1 MQIIAFDFGE
11 KKIGVAVGQTSTN
24 TSSPLQIIFN
34 KDNKTNWISISS
46 LLDEWKPDLIL
57 LGKPLNMEGSE
68 SVIMKKVDKFYK
80 ELKSIYDADIE
91 FVDERLTTFEAR
103 EILKDEKHDNVDAHA
118 AKILIDN
125 WFDINREKNI

>member
-1 MQIIAFDFGE
+1 MQIIAFDYGE

-34 KDNKTNWISISS
+34 KDNNTNWTSISS

-57 LGKPLNMEGSE
+57 LGKPLNMDGSDSE
-68 SVIMKKVDKFYK
+68 IMKKVDKFYK

-125 WFDINREKNI
+125 WFNINRDKNI

>member
-1 MQIIAFDFGE
+1 MQIIAFDYGE

-46 LLDEWKPDLIL
+46 LLDEWKPGLIL
-57 LGKPLNMEGSE
+57 LGKPFNMDGSE
-68 SVIMKKVDKFYK
+68 SEIMKKVDKFYK

>member
-1 MQIIAFDFGE
+1 MQIIAFDYGE

-46 LLDEWKPDLIL
+46 LLNEWKPGLIL
-57 LGKPLNMEGSE
+57 VGKPLNMDGSDSE
-68 SVIMKKVDKFYK
+68 IMKKVDKFYK

-103 EILKDEKHDNVDAHA
+103 EILKDEKQDNVDAHA

-125 WFDINREKNI
+125 WFDINKEKNI

>member
-1 MQIIAFDFGE
+1 MQIIAFDYCE

-57 LGKPLNMEGSE
+57 LGKPLNMDGSDSE
-68 SVIMKKVDKFYK
+68 IMKKVDKFYK

-125 WFDINREKNI
+125 

>member
-1 MQIIAFDFGE
+1 MQIIAFDYGE

-46 LLDEWKPDLIL
+46 LLDEWKPGLIL
-57 LGKPLNMEGSE
+57 LGKPLNMDGSE

-103 EILKDEKHDNVDAHA
+103 EILKDEKQDNVDAHA

-125 WFDINREKNI
+125 WFDINKEKNI

>member
-1 MQIIAFDFGE
+1 MQIIAFDYGE

-34 KDNKTNWISISS
+34 KDNKTNWTSISS

-57 LGKPLNMEGSE
+57 LGKPLNMDGSDSE
-68 SVIMKKVDKFYK
+68 IMKKVDKFYK

-125 WFDINREKNI
+125 WFDINRDKSI

>member
-1 MQIIAFDFGE
+1 MQIIAFDYGE

-46 LLDEWKPDLIL
+46 LLNEWKPGLIL
-57 LGKPLNMEGSE
+57 VGKPLNMDGSE
-68 SVIMKKVDKFYK
+68 SEIMKKVDKFYK
-80 ELKSIYDADIE
+80 QLKSIYDADIE
-91 FVDERLTTFEAR
+91 CVDERLTTFEAR
-103 EILKDEKHDNVDAHA
+103 EILKDEKQDNVDAHA

-125 WFDINREKNI
+125 WFDINKEKNI

>member
-1 MQIIAFDFGE
+1 MQIIAFDYGE

-57 LGKPLNMEGSE
+57 LGKPLNMDGSDSE
-68 SVIMKKVDKFYK
+68 IMEKVDKFYK

-125 WFDINREKNI
+125 WFDINRDKSI

>member
-1 MQIIAFDFGE
+1 MQIIAFDYGD

-34 KDNKTNWISISS
+34 KDNKTNWVSISS

-57 LGKPLNMEGSE
+57 LGKPLNMDGSE
-68 SVIMKKVDKFYK
+68 SEIMKKVEKFYK
-80 ELKSIYDADIE
+80 QLKSIYDADIE

-103 EILKDEKHDNVDAHA
+103 EILKDEKQDNVDAHA

>member
-1 MQIIAFDFGE
+1 MQIIAFDYGE

-46 LLDEWKPDLIL
+46 LLYEWKPNLIL
-57 LGKPLNMEGSE
+57 LGKPLNMDGSDSE
-68 SVIMKKVDKFYK
+68 IMKKVDKFYK

>member
-34 KDNKTNWISISS
+34 KENKTNWISISS

-57 LGKPLNMEGSE
+57 LGKPLNMDGSDSE
-68 SVIMKKVDKFYK
+68 IMKKVDKFYK

-125 WFDINREKNI
+125 WFDINRDKSI

>member
-1 MQIIAFDFGE
+1 MQIIAFDYGE

-57 LGKPLNMEGSE
+57 LGKPLNMDGSE
-68 SVIMKKVDKFYK
+68 SEIMKKIDKFYK

-125 WFDINREKNI
+125 WFDINRDKSI

>member
-1 MQIIAFDFGE
+1 MQIIAFDYGE

-24 TSSPLQIIFN
+24 TSSPLKIIFN

-57 LGKPLNMEGSE
+57 LGKPLNMDGSE

-91 FVDERLTTFEAR
+91 FIDERLTTFEAR

>member
-1 MQIIAFDFGE
+1 MQIIAFDYGE

-24 TSSPLQIIFN
+24 TSSPLKIIFN
-34 KDNKTNWISISS
+34 KDNKTNWISISL
-46 LLDEWKPDLIL
+46 LLDEWKPGLIL
-57 LGKPLNMEGSE
+57 LGKPLNMDGSE
-68 SVIMKKVDKFYK
+68 SEIMKKVDKFYK

-125 WFDINREKNI
+125 WFDINKEKSI

>member
-1 MQIIAFDFGE
+1 MQIIAFDYGE

-57 LGKPLNMEGSE
+57 LGKPLNMDGSDSE
-68 SVIMKKVDKFYK
+68 IMKKVDKFYK
-80 ELKSIYDADIE
+80 KLKSIYDADIE

-125 WFDINREKNI
+125 WFDINRDKSI

>member
-1 MQIIAFDFGE
+1 MQIIAFDYGE

-34 KDNKTNWISISS
+34 KDNKTNWVSISS

-57 LGKPLNMEGSE
+57 LGKPLNMDGSE

-91 FVDERLTTFEAR
+91 FIDERLTTFEAR

-125 WFDINREKNI
+125 WFDINRDKNI

>member
-1 MQIIAFDFGE
+1 MQIIAFDYGE

-57 LGKPLNMEGSE
+57 LGKPLNMDGSDSE
-68 SVIMKKVDKFYK
+68 IIKKVDKFYK

-103 EILKDEKHDNVDAHA
+103 EILKDEKQDNVDAHA

-125 WFDINREKNI
+125 WFDINKEKNI